1 MLKKINIKLNNNLLI
16 ILLII
21 ILFFT
26 VIFSVLLGKYDISVI
41 DIFLI
46 IRDFIFKANSGIDEM
61 SKNVLLGLRLPRVV
75 AALVV
80 GVSLSISGAAFQ
92 GISNN
97 PLVSPDF
104 LGVSQGACI
113 GAAIEIIFSFD
124 AFFINVFAFLF
135 GILSVLITVFISKFI
150 NFKSNITMVL
160 AGIIVGTLMSSV
172 LGFIKFI
179 ADPSTELASITY
191 WTMGSFAYVDTKLI
205 KVAVVVLL
213 ICFIVLYKI
222 SWKIDILATGDEE
235 AKVLGLNT
243 MLISNIV
250 IICSTLITATSIC
263 IAGTIGWVGLII
275 PHFSRILV
283 GSSNKKLL
291 PISALSGGI
300 FMIIVDT
307 LTRII
312 GKVEMPVS
320 ILTGFIGAPVFLLLI
335 CVKRKK

>member
-1 MLKKINIKLNNNLLI
+1 MSKKSNIKFNDKLI
-16 ILLII
+16 ILFLLV
-21 ILFFT
+21 ILFIT
-26 VIFSVLLGKYDISVI
+26 IIFSVLLGKYDLSVT
-41 DIFLI
+41 DVFLI
-46 IRDFIFKANSGIDEM
+46 LKDFIFKTNSGIDEM
-61 SKNVLLGLRLPRVV
+61 SKNVLLGLRFPRVI
-75 AALVV
+75 ATLIV
-80 GVSLSISGAAFQ
+80 GISLSISGATFQ
-92 GISNN
+92 GIFNN

-113 GAAIEIIFSFD
+113 GAAIGIIFSFD
-124 AFFINVFAFLF
+124 AFFINVLAFIS
-135 GILSVLITVFISKFI
+135 GILSVLITIFISKFI

-160 AGIIVGTLMSSV
+160 AGIIVGTLMSSI

-179 ADPSTELASITY
+179 ADPATELASITY
-191 WTMGSFAYVDTKLI
+191 WTMGSFSYVDTKLI
-205 KVAVVVLL
+205 LVAAIILL
-213 ICFIVLYKI
+213 ICFIILYKI

-243 MLISNIV
+243 QLIRNIV